1 MASSD
6 ELPLTY
12 PPDIDC
18 LAGLFDPTYYYK
30 DPNCSITDDAVNFL
44 NLTGTQYKSL
54 RQFIT
59 VYCLNPPSEDIC
71 PFGFCPNP
79 DIAGPLV
86 RFSSESGQTF
96 YDF

>member
-1 MASSD
+1 MASND

-18 LAGLFDPTYYYK
+18 LGGLFLDPTYYEAL
-30 DPNCSITDDAVNFL
+30 NCSITDDTVNFL
-44 NLTGTQYKSL
+44 NLTGSQYKNM
-54 RQFIT
+54 RQPTT
-59 VYCLNPPSEDIC
+59 VHCLNPPSEDIC